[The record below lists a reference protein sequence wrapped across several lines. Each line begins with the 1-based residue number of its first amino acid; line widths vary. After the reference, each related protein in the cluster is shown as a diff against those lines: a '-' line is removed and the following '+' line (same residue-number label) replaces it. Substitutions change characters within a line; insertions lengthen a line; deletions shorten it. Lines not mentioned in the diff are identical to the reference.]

1 MRNVFSNY
9 GSRTRP
15 AQCLGWLAV
24 CCLAFC
30 AAGVVRAQDNAFVLD
45 DSTFDQWM
53 NNGLGGGVQNPNDYL
68 TAQLESELASIERN
82 CKLTEVQRER
92 LMLAGQGDVARFM
105 DRVNALRD
113 EVVGKSYDNNDI
125 SNIYMRIQPLATEL
139 RQGVFQEDSLLRKL
153 ERSTLTKEQAEEVA
167 AAKRERMAF
176 QYAAKVRLQV
186 VTLERAVPMTDE
198 QRQAFVKLV
207 LAETKPPLR
216 FGEMDAYV
224 TLYQISS
231 LSEEKIAAIFDKAQ
245 TTKIQEHLQQA
256 RGLGAHLRQQGLIAE
271 E

>member
-1 MRNVFSNY
+1 MPNSLCFGFRRI
-9 GSRTRP
+9 G
-15 AQCLGWLAV
+15 LAA
-24 CCLAFC
+24 CCLLCC
-30 AAGVVRAQDNAFVLD
+30 ATMDVRGEEVGFVLD

-53 NNGLGGGVQNPNDYL
+53 NNGLGGGAQSPNDFL
-68 TAQLESELASIERN
+68 ASQLEGELAAIERN
-82 CKLTEVQRER
+82 CKLTEAQHER

-125 SNIYMRIQPLATEL
+125 NNIYMRIQPLAQEL
-139 RQGVFQEDSLLRKL
+139 RQGVFTEDSLLRKL
-153 ERSTLTKEQAEEVA
+153 ERNTLTKEQSEEVA

-176 QYAAKVRLQV
+176 LYAAKVRLQV

-198 QRQAFVKLV
+198 QRQAFVKLI
-207 LAETKPPLR
+207 LADTKPPLR
-216 FGEMDAYV
+216 FGEMDSYV
-224 TLYQISS
+224 TMYQISS
-231 LSEEKIAAIFDKAQ
+231 LPEEKISAIFDKAQ
-245 TTKIQEHLQQA
+245 AAKIQEHLQQA

>member
-1 MRNVFSNY
+1 MD
-9 GSRTRP
+9 
-15 AQCLGWLAV
+15 
-24 CCLAFC
+24 
-30 AAGVVRAQDNAFVLD
+30 VRGEEVGFVLD

-53 NNGLGGGVQNPNDYL
+53 NNGLGGGAQSPNDFL
-68 TAQLESELASIERN
+68 ASQLEGELAAIERN
-82 CKLTEVQRER
+82 CKLTEAQHER

-125 SNIYMRIQPLATEL
+125 NNIYMRIQPLAQEL
-139 RQGVFQEDSLLRKL
+139 RQGVFTEDSLLRKL
-153 ERSTLTKEQAEEVA
+153 ERNTLTKEQSEEVA

-176 QYAAKVRLQV
+176 LYAAKVRLQV

-198 QRQAFVKLV
+198 QRQAFVKLI
-207 LAETKPPLR
+207 LADTKPPLR
-216 FGEMDAYV
+216 FGEMDSYV
-224 TLYQISS
+224 TMYQISS
-231 LSEEKIAAIFDKAQ
+231 LPEEKISAIFDKAQ
-245 TTKIQEHLQQA
+245 AAKIQEHLQQA